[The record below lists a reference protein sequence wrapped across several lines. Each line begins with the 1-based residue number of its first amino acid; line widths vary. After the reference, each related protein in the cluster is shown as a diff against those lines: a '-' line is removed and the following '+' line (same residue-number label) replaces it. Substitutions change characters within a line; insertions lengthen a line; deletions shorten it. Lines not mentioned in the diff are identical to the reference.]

1 MSWLLKIVDGP
12 MKGAEIALV
21 DGMKVR
27 VGSGDACDI
36 VVADGALPEVAFDLD
51 AAEAAVTLL
60 TPAGDARVL
69 RPFEAAS
76 FGTSAFVV
84 GPADGPWQ
92 EIVWPKPEPP
102 AEEPVPAAE
111 PAPEPAEE
119 PAGETPPATG
129 EEKDPAP
136 RRRRGCGCGCLV
148 AVLLLVLLAAALALL
163 CRVYPEQ
170 SGPYVERGRAYAE
183 KAWGWTTRTWAACRS
198 RFASGDARADAA
210 ALPPPDLGKIAAEHG
225 LALEDADGVAPL
237 LKGNVARRTERLAIR
252 ALALAAKPSVRFD
265 LTDDE
270 TLLRA
275 SDELLFVVTE
285 GALKATS
292 ASNRVVTLTGY
303 APNAAKLE
311 QAVRA
316 LNADV
321 PGIDRLLTADV
332 VVGGKP
338 PKSVEKTAFVAS
350 ARPAP
355 ENVPAPAVPAGA
367 KRDFPIAGILT
378 VPYPCVVMRNG
389 LRLAEGAQVGTAVI
403 EKIES
408 DRLVLRDGRTTFEW
422 RP

>member
-21 DGMKVR
+21 NGMKVR
-27 VGSGDACDI
+27 VGSDDACDI
-36 VVADGALPEVAFDLD
+36 VVADGALPAAAFDLD
-51 AAEAAVTLL
+51 ATESAVTLL
-60 TPAGDARVL
+60 TPDGDARVL
-69 RPFEAAS
+69 RPFEAAA
-76 FGTSAFVV
+76 FGASAFVV
-84 GPADGPWQ
+84 GPAEGPWQ
-92 EIVWPKPEPP
+92 EIVWPKPE
-102 AEEPVPAAE
+102 EPAAE
-111 PAPEPAEE
+111 SPAETPDE
-119 PAGETPPATG
+119 PPAAAEPEAPAEVPGETASG
-129 EEKDPAP
+129 DAAPAP

-148 AVLLLVLLAAALALL
+148 AVLLLLLLVAVLALL
-163 CRVYPEQ
+163 CRLYPEQ
-170 SGPYVERGRAYAE
+170 SAPWVEKGRACATR
-183 KAWGWTTRTWAACRS
+183 AWTFCRE
-198 RFASGDARADAA
+198 RFASGGRPAA
-210 ALPPPDLGKIAAEHG
+210 ETALPPPSLGKIAEEHG
-225 LALEDADGVAPL
+225 LELVDAESPAPL

-252 ALALAAKPSVRFD
+252 ALALAAKPTVRFD

-270 TLLRA
+270 TLLKA

-285 GALKATS
+285 GALKAVA
-292 ASNRVVTLTGY
+292 ASNRVVEIAGY
-303 APNAAKLE
+303 APNPAKLE

-321 PGIDRLLTADV
+321 AGIDRLVTARV
-332 VVGGKP
+332 TVGGKP
-338 PKSVEKTAFVAS
+338 PPSVEKTAFVAS

-355 ENVPAPAVPAGA
+355 ENVPAAHAAAG

-389 LRLAEGAQVGTAVI
+389 LRLAEGAQVGTAFI